1 MTTIQPTKPVIS
13 AIIAALWLG
22 SFVFFDPS
30 PHGAITKALNLQPA
44 EANAWKLGLIFLF
57 GLVWTLFMIFFD
69 APGTASRL
77 SLALSGTIL
86 WLGLLL
92 FYRFD
97 DPAYGGTVAF
107 FALVGGLVVVI
118 TWIRYLA
125 DEI

>member
-13 AIIAALWLG
+13 AIVASLWLAA
-22 SFVFFDPS
+22 FVFIDPS
-30 PHGAITKALNLQPA
+30 PNGFLHKVFNMQAA
-44 EANAWKLGLIFLF
+44 EANAYKLGAIFLF
-57 GLVWTLFMIFFD
+57 GLVWTLVMIFFD

-92 FYRFD
+92 FFHFD
-97 DPAYGGTVAF
+97 DPGYGGTVAF

>member
-1 MTTIQPTKPVIS
+1 MTTIQPTKPVLS
-13 AIIAALWLG
+13 AIVAALWLG
-22 SFVFFDPS
+22 AFVFFDPG
-30 PHGAITKALNLQPA
+30 PNGFFTQTLHLNPA
-44 EANAWKLGLIFLF
+44 EANAWKLGLIFVF
-57 GLVWTLFMIFFD
+57 GLLWTLVMIFFD

-92 FYRFD
+92 FFHFD
-97 DPAYGGTVAF
+97 DPGYGGTVAF
-107 FALVGGLVVVI
+107 FALVGGLVIVI

>member
-1 MTTIQPTKPVIS
+1 MTTIQPTKPIIS
-13 AIIAALWLG
+13 SILAAVWLAA
-22 SFVFFDPS
+22 FVFFDPG
-30 PHGAITKALNLQPA
+30 PNGAVTQFLHLRPA
-44 EANAWKLGLIFLF
+44 EAFAWKMGLIFVF
-57 GLVWTLFMIFFD
+57 GLAWTLFMIFFD

-92 FYRFD
+92 FFRFD
-97 DPAYGGTVAF
+97 DPGFGGTVAF